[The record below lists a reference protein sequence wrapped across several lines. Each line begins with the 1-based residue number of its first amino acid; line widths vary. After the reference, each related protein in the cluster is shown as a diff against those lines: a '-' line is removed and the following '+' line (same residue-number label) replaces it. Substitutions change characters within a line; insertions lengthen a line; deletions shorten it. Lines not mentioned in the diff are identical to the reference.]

1 MLLSQTGSLVR
12 TSFLGG
18 ATAAFFTTFSFLSEA
33 SLLCTEEI
41 LMPAWII
48 SKAPIT
54 REITE
59 ASLQL
64 FYSAAQVRTHS
75 APGSPQ
81 PMSCIGHRPSI
92 LLRGQADR
100 TTRGFGAKQ

>member
-1 MLLSQTGSLVR
+1 MWTLLGPCAGHHIGVHVLPDTV
-12 TSFLGG
+12 
-18 ATAAFFTTFSFLSEA
+18 
-33 SLLCTEEI
+33 
-41 LMPAWII
+41 
-48 SKAPIT
+48 
-54 REITE
+54 ITE